1 MVERSEGVDYVIA
14 TLPPSPLEQE
24 SVADPNLVL
33 PPFAVL
39 NAVLSGVEKGD
50 TYEIYLFGYALTE
63 AEAQSYLVHSRLE
76 GATVM

>member
-1 MVERSEGVDYVIA
+1 MVESSEGVDYVIT

-24 SVADPNLVL
+24 QVADPNLVL

-63 AEAQSYLVHSRLE
+63 AEARSYLAQVQPE
-76 GATVM
+76 GATAT